1 MRSRLIAALAAGL
14 AVGAGIA
21 NAAEPPKD
29 PSVFE
34 LGAILAMTGSAPYY
48 GEVMSRG
55 IELAVKEINAAGGID
70 GIKLNVTIEDHKSGK
85 AKEGVAGMQ
94 RLLSLHNTKAVLSS
108 FSAPTLAIAPIA
120 DREKI
125 FVINGGG
132 VSAKLIKA
140 SKYMVHNRQLS
151 SSLAAAIADLAKKR
165 GYKTM
170 AVIHWKDAAGDSVRD
185 VLAENWKG
193 DGRKI
198 VAAESV
204 VQGAANIDTQVA
216 KIRASRPDVVAL
228 GVFQPEVGLAVKRL
242 RELGVKV
249 PIIGVEWTEEDAK
262 IAGKHAEGYEYM
274 LEVFKPT
281 ADNPWSQQFAKAY
294 REAYNQEPD
303 IFSGNYYEATYVIA
317 ELIKRARAKG
327 GDYWSGDKLYE
338 AIWDNPTFKSVYGKT
353 MKFDPET
360 GLAEKPL
367 AHFKVGA
374 DGKGKFIAYVEKA
387 D

>member
-1 MRSRLIAALAAGL
+1 MKHKLLGVLAAGL
-14 AVGAGIA
+14 VAGSAVA

-29 PSVFE
+29 PESFE
-34 LGAILAMTGSAPYY
+34 IGAILAMTGSAPYY

-55 IELAVKEINAAGGID
+55 IKLAVKEINEKGGID
-70 GIKLNVTIEDHKSGK
+70 GIKLHLTVEDHKSGK

-94 RLLSLHNTKAVLSS
+94 RLLSLHNTQAVLSS

-132 VSAKLIKA
+132 VSAKLINA

-151 SSLAAAIADLAKKR
+151 SSLAAAIADLGKKR
-165 GYKTM
+165 GYKKL
-170 AVIHWKDAAGDSVRD
+170 AIIHWKDAAGDSVRE
-185 VLAENWKG
+185 VLVKDWKG
-193 DGRKI
+193 DGRKV

-204 VQGAANIDTQVA
+204 IQGAANIDTQVA
-216 KIRASRPDVVAL
+216 KIRASRPDFVAL
-228 GVFQPEVGLAVKRL
+228 GVFQPEVGLSIKRL

-249 PIIGVEWTEEDAK
+249 PIVGVEWTNEDAK

-281 ADNPWSQQFAKAY
+281 AENPWSQQFAKAY
-294 REAYNQEPD
+294 KEAYNQEPD

-327 GDYWSGDKLYE
+327 GDYWNGEKLYQ
-338 AIWDNPTFKSVYGKT
+338 AMWDNPTFKSVYGKT
-353 MKFDPET
+353 MTFDPKT
-360 GLAEKPL
+360 GLAQKPL

-374 DGKGKFIAYVEKA
+374 DGKGQFIAYIEKSK
-387 D
+387 

>member
-1 MRSRLIAALAAGL
+1 MTSKIAAVLAAGL
-14 AVGAGIA
+14 MGAA
-21 NAAEPPKD
+21 SFAHAAEPPKD
-29 PSVFE
+29 PETFE
-34 LGAILAMTGSAPYY
+34 IGAILAMTGSAPYY

-55 IELAVKEINAAGGID
+55 IKLAVKEINDAGGIG

-94 RLLSLHNTKAVLSS
+94 RLLSLHNTQAVLSS

-151 SSLAAAIADLAKKR
+151 SSLASAVADLGKER
-165 GYKTM
+165 GYKKM
-170 AVIHWKDAAGDSVRD
+170 AIIHWKDAAGDSVRD
-185 VLAENWKG
+185 VLTEEWTG
-193 DGRKI
+193 DGRKV
-198 VAAESV
+198 VAAEAV

-228 GVFQPEVGLAVKRL
+228 GVFQPEVGLAIKRL

-249 PIIGVEWTEEDAK
+249 PIIGIEWTEEDAK

-281 ADNPWSQQFAKAY
+281 AENPWSQQFARAY
-294 REAYNQEPD
+294 KDTYDQEPD

-327 GDYWSGDKLYE
+327 GDYWNGEKLHE
-338 AIWDNPTFKSVYGKT
+338 ALWDNPTFKSVYGKT
-353 MKFDPET
+353 MVFDPKT
-360 GLAEKPL
+360 GLAQKPL
-367 AHFKVGA
+367 AQFKVDAG
-374 DGKGKFIAYVEKA
+374 GKGQFVKYVEKSK
-387 D
+387 

>member
-1 MRSRLIAALAAGL
+1 MKINLVGILTAGLIAGS
-14 AVGAGIA
+14 AVA

-29 PSVFE
+29 PETFE
-34 LGAILAMTGSAPYY
+34 IGAILAMTGSAPHI
-48 GEVMSRG
+48 GQVMAQG
-55 IELAVKEINAAGGID
+55 IKLAVDEINGKGGVD

-94 RLLSLHNTKAVLSS
+94 RLLSLHHTQAVLSS

-132 VSAKLIKA
+132 VSAKLINA
-140 SKYMVHNRQLS
+140 SKYMVHNRLLS
-151 SSLAAAIADLAKKR
+151 SSLASAIADLSKKR
-165 GYKTM
+165 GYKRM
-170 AVIHWKDAAGDSVRD
+170 AIFHWKDAAGESVREI
-185 VLAENWKG
+185 LAGEWKG
-193 DGRKI
+193 DGRKV
-198 VAAESV
+198 VAAETV

-228 GVFQPEVGLAVKRL
+228 GLFEPEAGLAVKRL

-249 PIIGVEWTEEDAK
+249 PIIGVEWTDENAK
-262 IAGKHAEGYEYM
+262 IAGKYAEGYEYM

-281 ADNPWSQQFAKAY
+281 AQNPWSQQFAKDYKKAFN
-294 REAYNQEPD
+294 EDPD
-303 IFSGNYYEATYVIA
+303 IYSANYYEATYVIA

-327 GDYWSGDKLYE
+327 GDYWNGEKLYQ
-338 AIWDNPTFKSVYGKT
+338 AMWDNPTFKSVYGKT
-353 MKFDPET
+353 MTFDKKT
-360 GLAEKPL
+360 GLARKPL

-374 DGKGKFIAYVEKA
+374 DGKGQFIAYVDK
-387 D
+387 

>member
-1 MRSRLIAALAAGL
+1 MTTKFTVVLAAGL
-14 AVGAGIA
+14 IGAA
-21 NAAEPPKD
+21 SLAHAAEPPKD
-29 PSVFE
+29 PETFE
-34 LGAILAMTGSAPYY
+34 IGAILAMTGSAPYY

-55 IELAVKEINAAGGID
+55 IKLAVKEINDAGGIG

-125 FVINGGG
+125 FIINGGG

-151 SSLAAAIADLAKKR
+151 SSLAAAIADLGKQR
-165 GYKTM
+165 GYKKL
-170 AVIHWKDAAGDSVRD
+170 AIIHWKDAAGDSVRD
-185 VLAENWKG
+185 VLSEQWTD
-193 DGRKI
+193 DGRKV
-198 VAAESV
+198 VAAKSV

-216 KIRASRPDVVAL
+216 KIRAARPDVVAL
-228 GVFQPEVGLAVKRL
+228 GVFQPEVGLAIKRL

-249 PIIGVEWTEEDAK
+249 PIVGVEWTEEDAK

-281 ADNPWSQQFAKAY
+281 DENPWSQQFAKSY
-294 REAYNQEPD
+294 QETYNQEPD

-327 GDYWSGDKLYE
+327 GDYWNGEKLHE
-338 AIWDNPTFKSVYGKT
+338 ALWDDPEFKSVYGKT
-353 MKFDPET
+353 MVFDPKT
-360 GLAEKPL
+360 GLAQKPL
-367 AHFKVGA
+367 AQFKVDT
-374 DGKGKFIAYVEKA
+374 DGKGQFVKYIESSN
-387 D
+387 